1 MTNALYVSL
10 DSDCIRHVY
19 MCMIILYDILYA
31 VYSICVTVL
40 YVAHIMS
47 IYYLSILYYM
57 WYICAYIARTNNMTG

>member
-1 MTNALYVSL
+1 
-10 DSDCIRHVY
+10 